1 MNVDHLRT
9 DWFTRRRY
17 VAYLGVVSLIG
28 GLVSGYLLGDEHTLA
43 ALATAGLAAIA
54 LALPT
59 VLSSQ
64 PLFDERDRRIDG
76 RAATY
81 VMYLVTA
88 SGIAFLAGPIVL
100 EQLGVL
106 PLQGWM
112 LFVGLVLMAEVY
124 VYIAIWLVIRYRS

>member
-1 MNVDHLRT
+1 MTVGRVRT

-17 VAYLGVVSLIG
+17 WIYVGLVSMVGG
-28 GLVSGYLLGDEHTLA
+28 GLSGYLLGQEHTFP
-43 ALATAGLAAIA
+43 ALAVAGLLAIA

-59 VLSSQ
+59 VFSSRPLS
-64 PLFDERDRRIDG
+64 DERDRQIDG

-81 VMYLVTA
+81 LMYLVTA

-124 VYIAIWLVIRYRS
+124 LYLAISLILRYRA